1 MLMSDFKKNITTI
14 IADEAVIEIKPN
26 VAAGHHYI
34 DLIEDGA
41 DSTLKHLKLTHIKD
55 SDTCITFDVSGDQ
68 KFKTYSPYLKSS
80 EGLSFNKR
88 CDFVIARKE
97 GGIWR
102 VYFGDLKSRRVE
114 VGNIIKQLS
123 STKLFF
129 DFILQIIKNE
139 FGNNE
144 LVDYRPRFVCVHDN
158 SAGPSAGVVKST
170 TIPGNSEPL
179 TKSCEHTNTQL
190 IVMPVGT
197 SSAGK
202 AKVSFNKFCSI

>member
-1 MLMSDFKKNITTI
+1 MSDFKRNITTI
-14 IADEAVIEIKPN
+14 LANEAIIDIKPH
-26 VAAGHHYI
+26 VAAGNCYV
-34 DLIEDGA
+34 DLKEDGL
-41 DSTLKHLKLTHIKD
+41 DSTLKHLKLTHMKE

-80 EGLSFNKR
+80 EGLLFNKR
-88 CDFVIARKE
+88 CDFVIARKD

-129 DFILQIIKNE
+129 DYVLEIIKNE

-144 LVDYRPRFVCVHDN
+144 LIDYKARFVCVHDN
-158 SAGPSAGVVKST
+158 SAGPSAGVVKAT
-170 TIPGNSEPL
+170 TIPGNSQPF
-179 TKSCEHTNTQL
+179 TNICKDTNKQL

-197 SSAGK
+197 SPTGQAR
-202 AKVSFNKFCSI
+202 VSFNKFCSI

>member
-1 MLMSDFKKNITTI
+1 RCASTSLFLC
-14 IADEAVIEIKPN
+14 
-26 VAAGHHYI
+26 
-34 DLIEDGA
+34 LIMRGFA
-41 DSTLKHLKLTHIKD
+41 S
-55 SDTCITFDVSGDQ
+55 
-68 KFKTYSPYLKSS
+68 LKSS
-80 EGLSFNKR
+80 EGLLFNKR

-129 DFILQIIKNE
+129 DYVLEIIKNE

-144 LVDYRPRFVCVHDN
+144 LVDYVARFVCVHDN
-158 SAGPSAGVVKST
+158 STNPSAGVMKAA

-179 TKSCEHTNTQL
+179 TNTCKDTSKQL
-190 IVMPVGT
+190 IVMPVGISPT
-197 SSAGK
+197 GK